1 MKWTTRGWSG
11 QGHNTKGIQRR
22 MIFRY
27 FLQKVNY

>member
-22 MIFRY
+22 MIFSIMRCG
-27 FLQKVNY
+27 LCS